1 MPETKQDMSKTCGFS
16 YQDNWTKANV
26 THEISQE
33 EWKKW
38 YTTHCGK
45 CQYMCEICMYGE
57 EQLTQQ
63 TRFTL

>member
-33 EWKKW
+33 EWKK
-38 YTTHCGK
+38 
-45 CQYMCEICMYGE
+45 
-57 EQLTQQ
+57 
-63 TRFTL
+63 

>member
-38 YTTHCGK
+38 YATHCGNK
-45 CQYMCEICMYGE
+45 RWNILCRWYNGNGIEYY
-57 EQLTQQ
+57 L
-63 TRFTL
+63 

>member
-33 EWKKW
+33 EWKSGMLLIVVSVSTCAKFA
-38 YTTHCGK
+38 
-45 CQYMCEICMYGE
+45 CME
-57 EQLTQQ
+57 KNS
-63 TRFTL
+63 